1 MPWHRGRPDG
11 GGLLRCTLA
20 ARACPKRRLREMCQR
35 RFAPQTSVLG
45 PMQSGAGPARPEAG
59 ARTRMS
65 KGKSRVTL
73 ILAISAGV
81 ALAGCGDNA
90 SVERGNV
97 NYENFTAQQ
106 IFERGEYD
114 LAQNNPQ
121 LAATSFAE
129 VERLYPYSDLAKR
142 AVIRQAFAPPRA
154 RNYEE
159 SRSAAQRYIDFYPAD
174 EDAAYAQYLLALSY
188 YDQIDEVGRDQKLTF
203 EALQALREVIERYPE
218 SEYANSARL
227 KFDLAYDHLASKE
240 MEIGRYYLK
249 RDNFT
254 AAASRFRVVVEDFQ
268 TTTHTPE
275 ALYRLVESYLSLGL
289 VDEARTAGA
298 ILGHNFRGTEWY
310 QDAYALLTGKGYTL
324 EAAGDGWLRGIYRQT
339 VLGRWL

>member
-1 MPWHRGRPDG
+1 
-11 GGLLRCTLA
+11 
-20 ARACPKRRLREMCQR
+20 
-35 RFAPQTSVLG
+35 
-45 PMQSGAGPARPEAG
+45 
-59 ARTRMS
+59 MS

-81 ALAGCGDNA
+81 ALAGCGDGQ

-114 LAQNNPQ
+114 LARSNPD

-142 AVIRQAFAPPRA
+142 AVIMQAFAHHKA

-188 YDQIDEVGRDQKLTF
+188 YDQIDDVGRDQGLTF
-203 EALQALREVIERYPE
+203 QALQALRGVIERYPE
-218 SEYANSARL
+218 SEYVNTSIL
-227 KFDLAYDHLASKE
+227 KFDLAFDHLAAKE

-249 RDNFT
+249 RDHFP
-254 AAASRFRVVVEDFQ
+254 AAINRFRVVVEDFE
-268 TTTHTPE
+268 TTTHTAE
-275 ALYRLVESYLSLGL
+275 ALHRLVEAYLSLGL
-289 VDEARTAGA
+289 TDEARTAGA
-298 ILGHNFRGTEWY
+298 ILGHNFRGTRWY
-310 QDAYALLTGKGYTL
+310 EDSYALLTGQGLTL
-324 EAAGDGWLRGIYRQT
+324 EAAGDNWLRQIYRQT
-339 VLGRWL
+339 IQGRWL